1 MKQPLLE
8 SASLSDEFP
17 SPSAPKFQKQPR
29 YFLYRDVAFDF
40 ANTLKAFIGA
50 NYLAAPYAFSKAGWM
65 LGTVILAI
73 IAAMTFLC
81 CALIIR
87 CKHAA
92 AARINQRTGEEISSL
107 MKRLQFPDVGR
118 EAFGHTGYI
127 VVTAALGLSQAGF
140 CVGYFVFM
148 GITLKVQVD
157 DCCELERFG

>member
-8 SASLSDEFP
+8 SEPRSDEFP

-29 YFLYRDVAFDF
+29 SSWYRDIAFDF

-65 LGTVILAI
+65 LGTLILAI

-107 MKRLQFPDVGR
+107 MKRLQFPDVSR

-140 CVGYFVFM
+140 CVGYFIFM
-148 GITLKVQVD
+148 GITLKVAAD
-157 DCCELERFG
+157 DCCAERFG